1 MADGPSTGTPDHR
14 EVLPVRVGGLAD
26 PEVFKIRALD
36 VICAEIEEL
45 EQQIEPL
52 QRKLGVLAAKRE
64 FYYRDLLDEVL
75 GRLGVQHNA
84 QIAFT
89 EDNQVVMD
97 RRDAERAGLPYCP
110 A

>member
-1 MADGPSTGTPDHR
+1 MAEGLSTGTPDHR

-26 PEVFKIRALD
+26 HEVFKIRALD

-45 EQQIEPL
+45 KQQIEPL

-64 FYYRDLLDEVL
+64 FYCRDLIDEVL
-75 GRLGVQHNA
+75 GRLGVQQSA

-97 RRDAERAGLPYCP
+97 RCDAERAGLPYCP